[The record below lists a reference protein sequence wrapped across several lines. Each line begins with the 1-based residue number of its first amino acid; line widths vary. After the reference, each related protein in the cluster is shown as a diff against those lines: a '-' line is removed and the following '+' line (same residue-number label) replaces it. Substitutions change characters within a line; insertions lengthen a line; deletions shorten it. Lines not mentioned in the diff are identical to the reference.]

1 MSRVRRLPAL
11 VDRSSADVHEPMTKN
26 YEKLTIGDRLRF
38 LIEARGYTQV
48 ELAAKI
54 GLTQAAISNIVTN
67 SSRKPSAP
75 TLLKLAAALQA
86 NPDWII
92 TGQGDPFQINVIG
105 AKAEQELLE
114 SFRQLD
120 DQAKAALIAA
130 AKAMTK

>member
-1 MSRVRRLPAL
+1 
-11 VDRSSADVHEPMTKN
+11 MTTN
-26 YEKLTIGDRLRF
+26 FEKLTIGDRLRY
-38 LIEARGYTQV
+38 LMEVRKYKQV

-92 TGQGDPFQINVIG
+92 TGKGDPFEINVVG
-105 AKAEQELLE
+105 RKAEKELLDA
-114 SFRQLD
+114 FRNMSE
-120 DQAKAALIAA
+120 QAQAALLAA
-130 AKAMTK
+130 AKAMQRE